1 MALSDNLR
9 GAALMTVAMVAFTTN
24 DTFMKAATAEVPVF
38 EAIVL
43 RGVLTTT
50 ALLIMS
56 LGMGGLQLR
65 IAKDDRIW
73 VALRTFGEVGGTFT
87 FLQAL
92 KHMPLAN
99 LSAILQFLPLAVTLT
114 AALLFGEK
122 VGWRRMTA
130 IAVGFVGVMLIVRP
144 GTEGFDRWSILGL
157 LSVACV
163 VIRDLAT
170 RRISTGMS
178 SVTVAFLAGLS
189 VTVGAALMLPFTA
202 VEPVSALR
210 LGQLVGAAG
219 FLIVGYLTV
228 VMAMRVGDVAVIAP
242 FRYTS
247 LVAAIILG
255 WLVFHQ
261 WPDGWTLLGSAIVVA
276 TGIYTFYRERR
287 LGRQKLQPTEVG

>member
-9 GAALMTVAMVAFTTN
+9 GAALMAVAMVAFTTN

-43 RGVLTTT
+43 RGVLTSA

-56 LGMGGLQLR
+56 LWMGGLQLR
-65 IAKDDRIW
+65 LAKSDRIW
-73 VALRTFGEVGGTFT
+73 IWLRTFGEVGGTFT

-157 LSVACV
+157 MSVACV
-163 VIRDLAT
+163 VMRDLAT
-170 RRISTGMS
+170 RRISSGMS

-189 VTVGAALMLPFTA
+189 VTVGAALVLPFTA
-202 VEPVSALR
+202 VEPVSVLR
-210 LGQLVGAAG
+210 AAQLFGAAG

-247 LVAAIILG
+247 LVAAITLG

-276 TGIYTFYRERR
+276 TGIYTFSRERR
-287 LGRQKLQPTEVG
+287 LGRQRLQPTEVG